1 MINVIII
8 PADKDKPIR
17 EAEYD
22 STDYKNLTALIF
34 DGDRDG
40 TFDVMTAEDHGDEV
54 SFWFDDNGL
63 ARLDNEEV
71 GDVINLRAME
81 LYCHMT
87 GTEMKDYGVPL
98 IGDYVIT
105 GGADEEGESVSVPA
119 WVKDFPF
126 SWHTKYIVRQR
137 RES

>member
-8 PADKDKPIR
+8 PADRHKPIR
-17 EAEYD
+17 EAQYD
-22 STDYKNLTALIF
+22 STDYTNLTALIF
-34 DGDRDG
+34 DGNRDG
-40 TFDVMTAEDHGDEV
+40 TFDVMTAEDSGDEV

-81 LYCHMT
+81 LYGHMT
-87 GTEMKDYGVPL
+87 GNGLQDYGVPL

-105 GGADEEGESVSVPA
+105 GGADEDGESMPAPA

-126 SWHTKYIVRQR
+126 TWHNKYIVRAR
-137 RES
+137 KES